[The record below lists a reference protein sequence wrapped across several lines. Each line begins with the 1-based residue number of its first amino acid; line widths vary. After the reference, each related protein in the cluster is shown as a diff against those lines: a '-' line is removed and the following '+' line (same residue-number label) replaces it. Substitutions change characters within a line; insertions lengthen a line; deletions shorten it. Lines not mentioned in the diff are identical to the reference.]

1 MGTKKFIIFF
11 CWLACAMG
19 HEFYSSTDLMANLI
33 TKEEELVQ
41 SFGDYIE
48 AVEVHLLK
56 LRSVLLV
63 LQILKLSGRPD
74 LEMSDPL
81 AAYKLMR
88 RLREEWATIA
98 EYTKLSPFQEYQ
110 DLLEYELQQIPGKN
124 DLDEAAVGII
134 RLQEIYKLYPQ
145 NITTDHLTGTTVH
158 LNLDQTYH
166 LGKVAYTL
174 GSYQHAFLWFL
185 QCLSKI
191 KEHKDADILKQLL
204 FEYLG
209 SSAYLFGNLPY
220 EIYFTQQRVNLDPT
234 NLEARL
240 DLVSLKGQRSAHIS
254 NPDILTL
261 NETSKST
268 YEALCRG
275 EAVKMKSRRKRQLTC
290 RYSTVGGNP
299 KLMYAPVKEEEEWD
313 KPPFMRYHDVISET
327 EIEHLKNCSR
337 PRLQRSEVNSKD
349 SPVSF
354 NRVSQSAGLTEEDPV
369 VFRVIQRLSD
379 ITGMDMESADSLEVS
394 NYGIGGH
401 FGPHYDTGKRDE
413 SSDGYRIAT
422 ILIYLSDVG
431 VGGATVFP
439 NIGASLKPQKGTA
452 VMWYNLLQNGQVDEQ
467 SLHAGCP
474 VFRGS
479 KWSWRTP
486 VEGSWTSPPCRTF
499 PVP

>member
-145 NITTDHLTGTTVH
+145 NITTDHLT
-158 LNLDQTYH
+158 
-166 LGKVAYTL
+166 
-174 GSYQHAFLWFL
+174 
-185 QCLSKI
+185 
-191 KEHKDADILKQLL
+191 
-204 FEYLG
+204 
-209 SSAYLFGNLPY
+209 
-220 EIYFTQQRVNLDPT
+220 DPT

-479 KWSWRTP
+479 KWIATKWIRERGQEFRRRCALSET
-486 VEGSWTSPPCRTF
+486 E
-499 PVP
+499 